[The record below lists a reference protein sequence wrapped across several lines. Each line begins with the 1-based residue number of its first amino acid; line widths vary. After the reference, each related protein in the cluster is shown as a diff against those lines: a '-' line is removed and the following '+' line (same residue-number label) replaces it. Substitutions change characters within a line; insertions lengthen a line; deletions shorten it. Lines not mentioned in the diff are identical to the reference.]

1 MSSEIIDKDRLE
13 RMRRERIVS
22 IEKKIVEMDERVR
35 QLELKDQASTVAIQ
49 LLTELY
55 NQVKENN
62 AVLKYKLIHQ
72 HSVIK
77 VTNSLIDE
85 LDKKIDDFGETVYGL
100 KKAIDNIDESKPE
113 VTI

>member
-1 MSSEIIDKDRLE
+1 MSSENTGRDKIKDIEGKII
-13 RMRRERIVS
+13 
-22 IEKKIVEMDERVR
+22 EMDERVR
-35 QLELKDQASTVAIQ
+35 QLELKDQASTLAIQ